1 MKPNPVDNNDQSR
14 AAIREAIWL
23 LPNVVKLLARI
34 VRDRRVPVRA
44 KAFAAAV
51 LIYVISPID
60 IIPDFVIGFGK
71 LDDLILSAVAIQYLV
86 ESAGPEIVG
95 EHWDGSEGSLDMI
108 LSAAEMGAE
117 VIPKPIRKMLP
128 S

>member
-1 MKPNPVDNNDQSR
+1 MKPNSIDNNDQRR
-14 AAIREAIWL
+14 ATIREAIWL
-23 LPNVVKLLARI
+23 LPNVAKLLARI

-71 LDDLILSAVAIQYLV
+71 LDDLILSAVAIQYLI
-86 ESAGPEIVG
+86 EAAGPEIVA
-95 EHWDGSEGSLDMI
+95 EHWDGSESSLDM
-108 LSAAEMGAE
+108 LLTAAEMGAE
-117 VIPKPIRKMLP
+117 VIPKPIRKILP
-128 S
+128 G

>member
-1 MKPNPVDNNDQSR
+1 MKPNPVDNNDQRR
-14 AAIREAIWL
+14 ATIREAIWL
-23 LPNVVKLLARI
+23 LPNVAKLLARI

-71 LDDLILSAVAIQYLV
+71 LDDLILSAVAIQYLI
-86 ESAGPEIVG
+86 ESA
-95 EHWDGSEGSLDMI
+95 
-108 LSAAEMGAE
+108 
-117 VIPKPIRKMLP
+117 
-128 S
+128 